1 MHDGSVVR
9 FTRTP
14 ADYDPTDRS
23 KVAEYLDSHMATGE
37 VLTGLLFLD
46 ESSADMHELSNS
58 TEVPMAHIPY
68 ETLCPGSAVLD
79 KLQDEYR

>member
-1 MHDGSVVR
+1 MSLDGDGS
-9 FTRTP
+9 
-14 ADYDPTDRS
+14 RS
-23 KVAEYLDSHMATGE
+23 ACRAE

-79 KLQDEYR
+79 KLQEEYR